1 MDLPI
6 TNGSSGV
13 FDFLGLPRELRDLVY
28 SLHLSKPGEVGY
40 EGDDGCYVPS
50 TEDRPAIKPTVG
62 INILRVCRQI
72 YEEAVT
78 YAYIDR
84 KWAMGYALSPYP
96 GAIHCA
102 RKSSCIPSRTAERV
116 QHLGLCLTVYL
127 YELGGNVAPVD
138 MGGLFKMKSLHTL
151 ELFLFFDCDSKAS
164 QNWLGGGTRY
174 RATPLLVGLVCQILS
189 QIPVHVKK
197 IIWLSAVVDD
207 GGFSIGGELDH
218 DLFEIAKTYNG
229 IKGCSYQTT

>member
-1 MDLPI
+1 MDLST
-6 TNGSSGV
+6 TNESPGV
-13 FDFLGLPRELRDLVY
+13 FDFLRLPRELRDLVY
-28 SLHLSKPGEVGY
+28 SLHLSKPGKVGY
-40 EGDDGCYVPS
+40 EGDDDYCVQR
-50 TEDRPAIKPTVG
+50 TDDQPAIKPTIG
-62 INILRVCRQI
+62 INILRVCKQI
-72 YEEAVT
+72 YDEAVT

-102 RKSSCIPSRTAERV
+102 QRLSCIPSKTAERV
-116 QHLGLCLTVYL
+116 QHLGLDVTVYL
-127 YELGGNVAPVD
+127 YESGGNVAPVD

-164 QNWLGGGTRY
+164 QSWLGGGARY
-174 RATPLLVGLVCQILS
+174 RTTPLLIGLVRQILS
-189 QIPVHVKK
+189 QIPVHVRK
-197 IIWLSAVVDD
+197 IIWLSAFRDD

-218 DLFEIAKTYNG
+218 DLFEITKTYNG